1 MRKKRERKPRR
12 EAGAPYMAGDVR
24 VEDAG
29 PPPKG
34 PIIGFHKLAK
44 PAPEPENGKSAVD
57 AEAAS
62 IVERAINKVKY

>member
-1 MRKKRERKPRR
+1 MRRKQGRKLCR
-12 EAGAPYMAGDVR
+12 KSGAPYMAGDVR

-29 PPPKG
+29 PPLKG

-62 IVERAINKVKY
+62 IVEKAINKVKH